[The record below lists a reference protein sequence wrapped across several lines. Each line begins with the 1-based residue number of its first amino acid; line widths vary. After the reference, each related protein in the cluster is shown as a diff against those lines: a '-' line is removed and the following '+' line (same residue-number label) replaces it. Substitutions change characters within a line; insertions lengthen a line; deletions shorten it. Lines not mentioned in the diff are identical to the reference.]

1 MTRKVSCFIAMSL
14 DGYIADPQGSFAF
27 LEETT
32 GLGDNGYTEF
42 IANVDTVI
50 MGNTTYQQ
58 VAALTEGAYPYVG
71 MENYV
76 LTRDQT
82 KVKDEFVTFVHDQS
96 LEFVKD
102 LQDKPGKDIWLVGG
116 NQIVDLFQRAD
127 LVDEWIVTVAPWLL
141 GDGIPLFG
149 KMNKR
154 ERLELLS
161 MKQFGEFVQMHY
173 RKK

>member
-1 MTRKVSCFIAMSL
+1 MKRKVICFIAMSL
-14 DGYIADPQGSFAF
+14 DGYIANQQGSFAF

-58 VAALTEGAYPYVG
+58 VAELTEGAYPYAG
-71 MENYV
+71 LENYV
-76 LTRDQT
+76 LTRNQSNTKDQN
-82 KVKDEFVTFVHDQS
+82 VTFIHDQS
-96 LEFVKD
+96 LQFVKD
-102 LQDKPGKDIWLVGG
+102 LQQQPGKDIWLVGG
-116 NQIVDLFQRAD
+116 NQVIELFQQAD

-141 GDGIPLFG
+141 GKGIPLFG
-149 KMNKR
+149 KMNQT

-161 MKQFGEFVQMHY
+161 MKQYGEFVQLHY
-173 RKK
+173 CKK